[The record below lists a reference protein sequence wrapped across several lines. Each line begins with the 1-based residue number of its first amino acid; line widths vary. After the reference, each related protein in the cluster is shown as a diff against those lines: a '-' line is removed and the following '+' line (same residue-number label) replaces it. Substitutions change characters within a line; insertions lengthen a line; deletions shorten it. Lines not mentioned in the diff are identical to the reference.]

1 MRHMFRSLTRIFVLL
16 CSLFLAILPG
26 QADPLPAEVQLA
38 LRDAGIPPEHV
49 GVVAW
54 PADQKRPLLAW
65 QARQP
70 MSPASTMKLL
80 TSVVALD
87 MLGPAHVWQTDILA
101 DQTPQNGRLTGNL
114 YLRGHGDPGLTDERL
129 FLLVRQLRE
138 SGLREIDGDLV
149 IDESAFDLPH
159 SPPFDD
165 QPWRAYNARPAATML
180 NFDSTRVTLG
190 RLPSGAID
198 VQANWLPPG
207 SRIINQLTSNQDN
220 CGDWREAIRTSWDQ
234 QQQMLTIAGNWPA
247 SCSAPAEFFLTE
259 QQPAALLASAFSS
272 LWLQSGGRIGSSWR
286 EGDTPA
292 NAILLQEFP
301 SQPLGELLTG
311 MNKYS
316 NNIMAKTLWLDLAN
330 QQPATSESAGRT
342 VEQWLQQKHL
352 NLPSLVTDNGS
363 GLSRTSSISPL
374 DMAQLLVFASQQAW
388 WPELAASLP
397 VTGVDGT
404 MKKRTLDDKVAGHAH
419 IKTGSLDGVK
429 TMAGYVTLSN
439 GRVVTVVFDIN
450 DPHASAGKAAQDALL
465 EWIYRHDWHPLPGEC
480 EHE

>member
-1 MRHMFRSLTRIFVLL
+1 MFRSLTRIFVLL
-16 CSLFLAILPG
+16 CSLFLASPPG
-26 QADPLPAEVQLA
+26 QADPLPAEVRLA
-38 LRDAGIPPEHV
+38 LRDAGIPSGHV
-49 GVVAW
+49 GVIVW
-54 PADQKRPLLAW
+54 PADQKQPLLAW
-65 QARQP
+65 QSRQP

-87 MLGPAHVWQTDILA
+87 KLGPAHVWQTDILA
-101 DQTPQNGRLTGNL
+101 DQAPQNGRLTGNL

-138 SGLREIDGDLV
+138 SGLQEIDGDLV
-149 IDESAFDLPH
+149 IDESAFDLPPAP
-159 SPPFDD
+159 SFDD
-165 QPWRAYNARPAATML
+165 QPWRAYNAHPAPTML
-180 NFDSTRVTLG
+180 DYNSTRVRLG

-198 VQANWLPPG
+198 VQASWLPPG
-207 SRIINQLTSNQDN
+207 SQIVNQLTSDPGH
-220 CGDWREAIRTSWDQ
+220 CGDWREAIRTSWDAQ
-234 QQQMLTIAGNWPA
+234 QHLLTIAGNWPA

-259 QQPAALLASAFSS
+259 QQPAALLASAFTS
-272 LWLQSGGRIGSSWR
+272 LWLQSGGRIDGSWH
-286 EGDTPA
+286 EGNTPA
-292 NAILLQEFP
+292 NAILLQSFP

-330 QQPATSESAGRT
+330 QQPATTGSAGSA
-342 VEQWLQQKHL
+342 VDQWLQQQHL
-352 NLPSLVTDNGS
+352 DLPSLVTDNGS
-363 GLSRTSSISPL
+363 GLSRSSRISPF
-374 DMAQLLVFASQQAW
+374 DMARLLVFASRQAW

-404 MKKRTLDDKVAGHAH
+404 MKKRTLDGKVAGHAH

-439 GRVVTVVFDIN
+439 GRVVAVVFDIN
-450 DPHASAGKAAQDALL
+450 DPRASAGKAAQDALL
-465 EWIYRHDWHPLPGEC
+465 EWIYQHDWHPLPGEC